1 MHSKTTKM
9 IKNTSFSLK
18 LGKDITIMLGLMGE
32 YQHNIDKKGRMF
44 VPSKLRDALGG
55 PVVISKSID
64 FKPCLFIY
72 SAEEWDKLVSKINN
86 QPFIKVSALQRH
98 LFSGATEVEYDAQ
111 GRVLLPAVLREYA
124 GLKESEQAIII
135 GASNRVEIWSPDEW
149 EKVST
154 AITPENIEQ
163 ALLECEI

>member
-1 MHSKTTKM
+1 
-9 IKNTSFSLK
+9 
-18 LGKDITIMLGLMGE
+18 MLGLMGE

>member
-1 MHSKTTKM
+1 
-9 IKNTSFSLK
+9 
-18 LGKDITIMLGLMGE
+18 MLGLMGE

-44 VPSKLRDALGG
+44 VPAKLRDALGG

-72 SAEEWDKLVSKINN
+72 SADEWAKLVSKIND
-86 QPFIKVSALQRH
+86 QPFIKIASLQRH
-98 LFSGATEVEYDAQ
+98 MFSGASEVEYDAQ
-111 GRVLLPAVLREYA
+111 GRVLIPQVLREYA

-135 GASNRVEIWSPDEW
+135 GASNRVEIWNPTEW
-149 EKVST
+149 EKVAG

-163 ALLECEI
+163 ALLDCEI